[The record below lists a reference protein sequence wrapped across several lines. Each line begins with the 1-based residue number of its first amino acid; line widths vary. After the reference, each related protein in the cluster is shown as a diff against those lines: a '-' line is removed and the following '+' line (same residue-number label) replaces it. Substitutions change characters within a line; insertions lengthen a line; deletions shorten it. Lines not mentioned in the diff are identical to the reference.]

1 MIYSRNNN
9 VFIILDLVYGT
20 HYRVSFK
27 ICKITCMRSEM
38 TLKQPRP
45 GKGFATIIA
54 FAVLIMGS
62 HVHGEGRHAHV
73 DFCAVWTFLCLGVI
87 Q

>member
-1 MIYSRNNN
+1 MIYSKHNK
-9 VFIILDLVYGT
+9 VFIVLDVIYS
-20 HYRVSFK
+20 RVSFK
-27 ICKITCMRSEM
+27 ICTITCMRSQM

-62 HVHGEGRHAHV
+62 HVHGEGRHADV
-73 DFCAVWTFLCLGVI
+73 DFCTIGTFLCLGVI

>member
-1 MIYSRNNN
+1 
-9 VFIILDLVYGT
+9 
-20 HYRVSFK
+20 
-27 ICKITCMRSEM
+27 MRSEM

-62 HVHGEGRHAHV
+62 HMHGEGRHAHV
-73 DFCAVWTFLCLGVI
+73 DFCAVRTFLRLGVI